1 VRDHD
6 ECEEAIAKAMREDR
20 PGKAEFLAA
29 RCDLWHGHIA
39 TPGPPPVRPTTAA
52 VAAEEAGHG

>member
-1 VRDHD
+1 
-6 ECEEAIAKAMREDR
+6 MREHEACEDVIFTAMSTGH

-39 TPGPPPVRPTTAA
+39 TPEPPPERPTK
-52 VAAEEAGHG
+52 EEIA